1 MFTLQLLLEPY
12 HFQEGLLVA
21 KCVASMLTMHW
32 QSSDVKIK
40 EESPTLARY
49 EKTDPFAMLNSVQN
63 AFMLIRKIHCWKVIQ
78 LSVFIVCCDFETLH
92 NSTYAVK
99 TMKAKSYT

>member
-1 MFTLQLLLEPY
+1 MLNDLIYYWYLQFKNIFNIIKHYFLFTLQLLLEPY

-49 EKTDPFAMLNSVQN
+49 EKLNFAKFADIWTDIRKKVTTKDPFRV
-63 AFMLIRKIHCWKVIQ
+63 
-78 LSVFIVCCDFETLH
+78 
-92 NSTYAVK
+92 YA
-99 TMKAKSYT
+99 